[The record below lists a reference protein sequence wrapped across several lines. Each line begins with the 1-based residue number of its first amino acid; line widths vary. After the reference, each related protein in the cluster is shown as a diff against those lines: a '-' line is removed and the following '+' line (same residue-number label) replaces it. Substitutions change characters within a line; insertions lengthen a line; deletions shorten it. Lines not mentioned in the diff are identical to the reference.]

1 MVKLVGVRAAG
12 VPCHTRPATLSEA
25 YDDCWGNVALVDA
38 ARPPGSSTAAASTA
52 AAGAEQCQDRMITA
66 EKDMRRA
73 LPQQKEALPPSP
85 AAYPTCGLIVLQR
98 ARACWSTLLLM
109 YMSDEAGKNGW
120 NEESNLLGFLLSDS
134 ILLNIC

>member
-109 YMSDEAGKNGW
+109 YMSDEGGKNGW